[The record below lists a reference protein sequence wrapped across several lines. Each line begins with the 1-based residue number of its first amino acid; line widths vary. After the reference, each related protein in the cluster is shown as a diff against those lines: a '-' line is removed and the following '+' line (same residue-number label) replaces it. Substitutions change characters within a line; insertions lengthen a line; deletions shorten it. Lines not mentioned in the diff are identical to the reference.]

1 VTLEGA
7 LGSDGLG
14 RLLTAFAPIDPDV
27 SIAIEDSQGLVLAAA
42 GRPITAGGGR
52 RRMRREIE
60 VDGEIVGRVV
70 IVAGSGAEADGA
82 ASTGMPAALANAIGS
97 SLEMLLTQAVAR
109 RAAERAVGASAEG
122 ILDGGGSRLDAELAL
137 ARRIQRSFV
146 PLTSPDIP
154 GYEIASHYEA
164 AREVGGDFFDVFRL
178 RTRAGRLA
186 IVIADVTGK
195 GIAAALLMA
204 FARPLLHAA
213 IDNTAAPVTALE
225 RTNRILVE
233 EGGSS
238 LFITALCAIVD
249 LGTGRLRVGNAG
261 HEPPLIV
268 PAGDGPI
275 RWLSGSGPLLGAFTQ
290 LELSECVTDLDEG
303 DLVVLYTDGVTD
315 ARAVSGERFG
325 DDRLVGIVEA
335 NRTSRPTDLVRALA
349 DKVRDHQ
356 TGMPPADDVTIV
368 AIRRLPR
375 QGRRSPSRRSS
386 PGSASAPR

>member
-7 LGSDGLG
+7 LGSDVLG

-325 DDRLVGIVEA
+325 DDRLVGVVEA

-375 QGRRSPSRRSS
+375 QGRRSPARRSS